1 MDIIYQ
7 ERVPFPFVRRAVAVY
22 AALIVAFSITYCYL
36 RLNSL
41 LGERPASLWF
51 FLAVVAAMIV
61 VTLTLANLATL
72 SIKMTGEYAIV
83 AFGIFRRKIKWENVS
98 KCDLDRAG
106 SIHYFGNWGVGLGL
120 VGGHL
125 RRMLTVPGSPRVV
138 LGMKHSKVSEFVF
151 STKNPDAVMD
161 VVRRQLAGANI

>member
-7 ERVPFPFVRRAVAVY
+7 ERVPFPFVRRVVAVY

-36 RLNSL
+36 RLNDL
-41 LGERPASLWF
+41 LGERPAPLWL
-51 FLAVVAAMIV
+51 FLAVVAAMIL

-83 AFGIFRRKIKWENVS
+83 AFGIFRRKIRWENIS

-106 SIHYFGNWGVGLGL
+106 SVHYFGNWGVGLGL

-138 LGMKHSKVSEFVF
+138 LELKKGKVSEFAF
-151 STKNPDAVMD
+151 STRNPDAVRE
-161 VVRRQLAGANI
+161 VVKGQIGK